1 MLETLFNNITGKFM
15 VTQLND
21 LALYAL
27 DNFVFV
33 LLALS
38 MLQNMLDNIIPKLIF
53 YERMEF
59 PKDLIDYWSCLFLC
73 AILQDSLDDS
83 TSICMYTKLTSIF
96 SNLLNNKINGIRRHF
111 LNTFLDYMIPILVIN
126 TLNNWVL

>member
-1 MLETLFNNITGKFM
+1 MLKALFNNITGEFM
-15 VTQLND
+15 ITQFND
-21 LALYAL
+21 LSFYAFG
-27 DNFVFV
+27 NFVFV

-73 AILQDSLDDS
+73 TILQDSLDYS
-83 TSICMYTKLTSIF
+83 TSICMYTKLTSIL

-111 LNTFLDYMIPILVIN
+111 LNTFLDDMIPILVIN
-126 TLNNWVL
+126 TLNN

>member
-1 MLETLFNNITGKFM
+1 MLETLFNNITGEFM
-15 VTQLND
+15 VTQLNY

-73 AILQDSLDDS
+73 AILQDSLDYS
-83 TSICMYTKLTSIF
+83 TSICMYTKLTSIL

-111 LNTFLDYMIPILVIN
+111 LNTFLDNMITILVIN
-126 TLNNWVL
+126 ALNNRVL